1 MSQRTL
7 DMYVQLSEDDQATV
21 SNFRK
26 KRRERKTSRDCSECG
41 YAVCRCNERFEKE
54 NEKCNVIEA
63 PHRKLTKE
71 LQEE

>member
-7 DMYVQLSEDDQATV
+7 DMYVQLSEDDQTTV
-21 SNFRK
+21 SNFRR

-54 NEKCNVIEA
+54 NEKLSFIEVL
-63 PHRKLTKE
+63 HRKLTRE
-71 LQEE
+71 LQ